1 MRQDWSK
8 RRILYAS
15 SQIIELHL
23 YDNYC
28 QIEEKTTN

>member
-8 RRILYAS
+8 RRILYSS